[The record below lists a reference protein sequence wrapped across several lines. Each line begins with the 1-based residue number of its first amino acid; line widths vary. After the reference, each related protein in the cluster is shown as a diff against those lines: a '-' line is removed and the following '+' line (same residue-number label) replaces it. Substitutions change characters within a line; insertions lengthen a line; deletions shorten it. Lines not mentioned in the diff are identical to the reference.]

1 MVQCHVDVAV
11 LRVVIAADV
20 VSDPRIFWR
29 IGGPGDAAIARRF
42 GKRAFAQLNDK
53 RVASGW
59 IGRVVS
65 VGCCLGDAKL
75 YMRRVK
81 LGAATAA
88 HRHGPHAANGVDDVA
103 SRLAAE
109 RDKVGH
115 ECRLIFQADDLHL
128 DRRSVGLHPERD
140 SRLQTQNA

>member
-1 MVQCHVDVAV
+1 MQCHVNVAV
-11 LRVVIAADV
+11 LSVVIAADV
-20 VSDPRIFWR
+20 VSYPRVFR
-29 IGGPGDAAIARRF
+29 RVRSPGDAAIARRF
-42 GKRAFAQLNDK
+42 GKRSFPQLNDK
-53 RVASGW
+53 RVASAG
-59 IGRVVS
+59 IGRVVR
-65 VGCCLGDAKL
+65 VCRRFRDAEL
-75 YMRRVK
+75 NMRRVK